1 MAVIVLT
8 NYQLSLEET
17 SKNMAKYLNENH
29 NQSIELKSLLAKIQ
43 DILVVENG
51 ILKVISAEKNQ
62 EYIDLNN
69 FFNLFYGASV
79 NEIIMLSNKF
89 KSNVTTHS
97 DPSLKTTR
105 NLQKELEISLET
117 IDELRAAYITLKRQT
132 GKS

>member
-43 DILVVENG
+43 DILVVENR

-69 FFNLFYGASV
+69 FFNLFYGASI
-79 NEIIMLSNKF
+79 NDIIMRSNRF
-89 KSNVTTHS
+89 KSNVNTHS

-105 NLQKELEISLET
+105 NIQRELEISLET
-117 IDELRAAYITLKRQT
+117 IDELRTAYIKLKRQT
-132 GKS
+132 GI